1 MAYIETW
8 FRFQILLLYCE
19 VKPSQCNSLSYAK
32 CSSSSWTHLGRTVA
46 SPIAHFKVELLCAL
60 IEVSTK
66 CNFKLLFLSVVQNY
80 IDLIIR
86 GALFVATCSFGFVA
100 IFFFLQNFTKLFT
113 LCAVHLE
120 FFLIKKKPE
129 MFIF

>member
-1 MAYIETW
+1 M
-8 FRFQILLLYCE
+8 
-19 VKPSQCNSLSYAK
+19 
-32 CSSSSWTHLGRTVA
+32 A

-66 CNFKLLFLSVVQNY
+66 CNFKLLFLSVAQNY
-80 IDLIIR
+80 INLIIR
-86 GALFVATCSFGFVA
+86 GAVLRSLFVATCSFGFVA
-100 IFFFLQNFTKLFT
+100 NFFLQNFTKLFT